1 LQGWYGSVYLIYYR
15 LTDIVIKEVYLWLG
29 GDYMSFKRI
38 KYRDYI
44 TLLCNGKFA
53 GNYDNENEVEEAIKE
68 MYETN

>member
-1 LQGWYGSVYLIYYR
+1 
-15 LTDIVIKEVYLWLG
+15 
-29 GDYMSFKRI
+29 MSFKRI